1 MPLYDYRCPQGH
13 FFEQMAP
20 MAAAERQACPA
31 CGQASAKIPSRV
43 SLGGQASAG
52 LAAEQMPQT
61 WRGTYEGNP
70 EYVGQLRRQ
79 WEARQKL
86 EDKYE
91 ELRGDRRPVLAH
103 EGRYH
108 GAPLRAGGPVPP
120 VGPMPG
126 AAPAEPGAAAHPRA
140 PGPQGHSHGPGP
152 RGHSHG
158 PGSRGY
164 SHGPGSEE
172 HRPGGASSAPHSP
185 EPPTTL

>member
-20 MAAAERQACPA
+20 IAARERQDCPA
-31 CGQASAKIPSRV
+31 CGQTGAKIPSRV
-43 SLGGQASAG
+43 SLGGQASPG
-52 LAAEQMPQT
+52 PGMEQMPQT

-79 WEARQKL
+79 WETRQKL

-108 GAPLRAGGPVPP
+108 AAPLRAGD
-120 VGPMPG
+120 PMPG
-126 AAPAEPGAAAHPRA
+126 SP
-140 PGPQGHSHGPGP
+140 GHSHGGE
-152 RGHSHG
+152 S
-158 PGSRGY
+158 
-164 SHGPGSEE
+164 
-172 HRPGGASSAPHSP
+172 PHVPTTESP
-185 EPPTTL
+185 QVPTSKSPHVHTKEPPTTL